1 MLFGRKKTI
10 LLEKQSITVGEFDIS
25 VDGAYRNI
33 KTFPLNVKKDRD
45 VYVHVTSDNGADVSI
60 VGLDGRNAKF
70 IEGTKDAVLGPV
82 NAKDKGTMALVIGV
96 PYGSLSNVEIEA
108 WME

>member
-1 MLFGRKKTI
+1 MLFGSKKII
-10 LLEKQSITVGEFDIS
+10 LLEKQKLTVGEFDIN
-25 VDGAYRNI
+25 VEGAYKNI
-33 KTFPLNVKKDRD
+33 KTFPLEVKKGKSINVR
-45 VYVHVTSDNGADVSI
+45 VISDNGVDVSI

-70 IEGTKDAVLGPV
+70 KECVKDGIVGPV
-82 NAKDKGTMALVIGV
+82 VSDGKGTMALILGV